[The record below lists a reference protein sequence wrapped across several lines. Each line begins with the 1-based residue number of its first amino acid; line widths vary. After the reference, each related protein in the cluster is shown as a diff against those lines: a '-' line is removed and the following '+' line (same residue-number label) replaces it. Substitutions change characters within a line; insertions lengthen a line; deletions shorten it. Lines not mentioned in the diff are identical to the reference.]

1 MEKGQV
7 VKVAL
12 GVGVIGSALAYLAYT
27 KYKEMDSEPQEDT
40 TDATQGVEQEMQTIK
55 QEVKSV
61 IDSAKNTKIILG
73 ILAIILIIGFERQK
87 IFWVKTCLG
96 HVNVLGQNSFCQIFR

>member
-61 IDSAKNTKIILG
+61 IDSAKNTKIPTETEDQTNDAKTAKAEEKATG
-73 ILAIILIIGFERQK
+73 WGQ
-87 IFWVKTCLG
+87 FWKSEYEAARTG
-96 HVNVLGQNSFCQIFR
+96 ETE